1 MEHGW
6 RTAGSDTAAGLVNN
20 DVNRLPRRGESGFT
34 LVEVLVAV
42 VVLSITGLAAAQ
54 FAIGAIRTS
63 YAQQQRSTAI
73 ALGGDGIERMRAQ
86 IAGSK
91 AKPSHYYQDL
101 LHGMGAD
108 GVKQAQANLAAVGA
122 ITSQVSD
129 LASTAT
135 PDADTSK
142 YIQPVRTTTGKDA
155 KQTTYTVNT
164 VVEKC
169 YRLSGTMDCS
179 TASDLGITGISAI
192 SDVDGNA
199 DASLKASILD
209 AGSIPGKGFL
219 YQTRT
224 YMPMVR
230 VVVGVTWPDGM
241 QRGKT
246 CVYTTTELLNVI
258 GD

>member
-73 ALGGDGIERMRAQ
+73 ALGSDGIERMRAQ

-135 PDADTSK
+135 PRCGHLEIHSAGA
-142 YIQPVRTTTGKDA
+142 YHHGQGR
-155 KQTTYTVNT
+155 QTDHLHGEHRGGEMLQTQRHHGLFDRFGPGHHRHQRHLRCGRQDGRVT
-164 VVEKC
+164 ESQH
-169 YRLSGTMDCS
+169 SGRRIHS
-179 TASDLGITGISAI
+179 RER
-192 SDVDGNA
+192 
-199 DASLKASILD
+199 
-209 AGSIPGKGFL
+209 FL